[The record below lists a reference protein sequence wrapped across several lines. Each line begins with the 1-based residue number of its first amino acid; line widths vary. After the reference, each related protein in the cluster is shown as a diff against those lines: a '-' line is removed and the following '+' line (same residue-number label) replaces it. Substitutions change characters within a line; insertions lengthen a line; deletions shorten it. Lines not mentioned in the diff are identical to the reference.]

1 MVVAQLTDLP
11 LLERT
16 ERHALAARFVS
27 LGRRLDAEDRLEKA
41 RSSILAAKGPPAPS
55 TSSSRVISTETGT
68 QAQFEVLAELL
79 FACRLHPDDVTLLPG
94 NHDAYTTP
102 TGWRDA
108 LEGPLRAFARN
119 AATEPGKV
127 VAREGLWILPVD
139 CTFHQPVTRSAGR
152 FDAETEEALQARL
165 DDPACPSAV
174 LIAIHHPPQPRPG
187 PWHWVDGLLGCKRLL
202 AMIESP
208 RERHRA
214 PRTSPQASSIACTGM
229 PDVMGAGAVVDG
241 AAASLLDVGAPAAA
255 AVVA

>member
-1 MVVAQLTDLP
+1 MVVAQLTDLH

-41 RSSILAAKGPPAPS
+41 RSSILAAKAAGAQHFVF
-55 TSSSRVISTETGT
+55 TGDLTETGT

-202 AMIESP
+202 AMIES
-208 RERHRA
+208 RA
-214 PRTSPQASSIACTGM
+214 NVTVLHGHLHKQLDRMHGHAR
-229 PDVMGAGAVVDG
+229 VMGAGAVVDG